1 MIQNNDSFHTVIE
14 IDVLLENLHEE
25 SWAIFDCRYEITDPE
40 HGERVYL
47 EGHIP
52 GAQYINLENDLSA
65 RPDGRNG
72 RHPLPSPDNLARL
85 LSSRGID
92 RGTQVVA
99 YDARGGGFAARL
111 WWSLRFLGHFDVAVL
126 NGGYPEWIRKGYPIN
141 KGRETRS
148 AARFLPEVQVE
159 MLVDHNDIERAS
171 NSPNLQGV
179 TIEDSESAVRLI
191 DSRAPE
197 RYAGLEEPYDPVAGH
212 IPGAINRDWTLNLD
226 PQGSFVSQTS
236 LRSAFDSILDESRP
250 SEAIVY
256 CGSGVTACQSILAM
270 EYVGLEGARLY
281 AGSWSEWCSD
291 PDRPVA
297 PSSGN

>member
-1 MIQNNDSFHTVIE
+1 MTQNQDSFRTILD
-14 IDVLLENLHEE
+14 IDVLLEHLHKG
-25 SWAIFDCRYEITDPE
+25 SWAIFDCRYELTDPE
-40 HGERVYL
+40 YGERVYL

-52 GAQYINLENDLSA
+52 GAQYINLEHDLSA
-65 RPDGRNG
+65 LPDGRNG
-72 RHPLPSPDNLARL
+72 RHPLPSADDLAML
-85 LSSRGID
+85 FSSWGID

-126 NGGYPEWIRKGYPIN
+126 NGGYPEWLRKGYPVN

-148 AARFLPEVQVE
+148 AARFLPEIQMEMIVDSNDVE
-159 MLVDHNDIERAS
+159 RVC
-171 NSPNLQGV
+171 NSPRLLETAIKDG
-179 TIEDSESAVRLI
+179 EEAVRLI

-226 PQGSFVSQTS
+226 PEGKFVSQTS
-236 LRSAFDSILDESRP
+236 LRSAFSSILYESRP

-256 CGSGVTACQSILAM
+256 CGSGVTACQNILAM

-291 PDRPVA
+291 PDRPVV

>member
-1 MIQNNDSFHTVIE
+1 MNENQDSFHTIIE

-25 SWAIFDCRYEITDPE
+25 SWAIFDCRYELSDPKY
-40 HGERVYL
+40 GERAYL

-52 GAQYINLENDLSA
+52 GSQYINLEHDLSA
-65 RPDGRNG
+65 LPDGRNG
-72 RHPLPSPDNLARL
+72 RHPLPSADDLTSKF
-85 LSSRGID
+85 SSWGID

-111 WWSLRFLGHFDVAVL
+111 WWSLRFLGHSDVAVL
-126 NGGYPEWIRKGYPIN
+126 NGGYPEWIRKGYPVN

-148 AARFLPEVQVE
+148 AARFIPEIQME
-159 MLVDHNDIERAS
+159 MRVSHHDVERAS
-171 NSPNLQGV
+171 HTPKLQG
-179 TIEDSESAVRLI
+179 TAIEDREMATRLI

-197 RYAGLEEPYDPVAGH
+197 RYAGLDEPFDPVAGH
-212 IPGAINRDWTLNLD
+212 IPGAVNRDWTLNLD
-226 PQGSFVSQTS
+226 PEGKFVNQIS
-236 LRSAFDSILDESRP
+236 LRHAFNSILDKSRS

-256 CGSGVTACQSILAM
+256 CGSGVTACLNILAM

-297 PSSGN
+297 LSSGE

>member
-1 MIQNNDSFHTVIE
+1 MTQNQDSFHTVIE
-14 IDVLLENLHEE
+14 IDVLLENLHEG
-25 SWAIFDCRYEITDPE
+25 SWAIFDCRYELTDPE
-40 HGERVYL
+40 YGKRVYL

-52 GAQYINLENDLSA
+52 GAQYINLEHDLSA
-65 RPDGRNG
+65 QPDGQNG
-72 RHPLPSPDNLARL
+72 RHPLPSADDLARL
-85 LSSRGID
+85 FSSCGID

-148 AARFLPEVQVE
+148 AARFLPEVQAEMVVDYNDVE
-159 MLVDHNDIERAS
+159 RVS
-171 NSPNLQGV
+171 NSPQLIGV
-179 TIEDSESAVRLI
+179 ANEHSDKAVCLI

-197 RYAGLEEPYDPVAGH
+197 RYAGIEEPYDPVAGH

-226 PQGSFVSQTS
+226 PEGKFKSQTS
-236 LRSAFDSILDESRP
+236 LRSAFNSILDESRP

-256 CGSGVTACQSILAM
+256 CGSGVTACQNILAM
-270 EYVGLEGARLY
+270 EYVGLEGSRLY

-297 PSSGN
+297 LSSGG

>member
-1 MIQNNDSFHTVIE
+1 MNENQDSYHTIIE
-14 IDVLLENLHEE
+14 IDVLLENLNEE
-25 SWAIFDCRYEITDPE
+25 SWAIFDCRYELSDPKY
-40 HGERVYL
+40 GERAYL

-52 GAQYINLENDLSA
+52 GSQYINLEHDLSA
-65 RPDGRNG
+65 LPDGRNG
-72 RHPLPSPDNLARL
+72 RHPLPSADDLASNF
-85 LSSRGID
+85 SSWGID

-111 WWSLRFLGHFDVAVL
+111 WWSLRFLGHSDVAVL
-126 NGGYPEWIRKGYPIN
+126 NGGYPEWIRKGYPVN

-148 AARFLPEVQVE
+148 AARFIPEIQME
-159 MLVDHNDIERAS
+159 MRVSYHDVERARH
-171 NSPNLQGV
+171 SPKLEGAA
-179 TIEDSESAVRLI
+179 IENREIAARLI

-197 RYAGLEEPYDPVAGH
+197 RYAGLEEPFDPVAGH
-212 IPGAINRDWTLNLD
+212 IPGAVNRDWTLNLD
-226 PQGSFVSQTS
+226 PEGKFVNQTP
-236 LRSAFDSILDESRP
+236 LRNAFNSILDKSRP

-256 CGSGVTACQSILAM
+256 CGSGVTACLNILAM

-297 PSSGN
+297 LSSGE